1 MEQVTYDEVVQQ
13 RRASLERKAERFKTF
28 SDHAHESSVQ
38 HMETSDRIVACI
50 PFGQP
55 ILVGHHS
62 QRRHER
68 ALERSWN
75 HADKAFS
82 EQKRADKW
90 ERRAERA
97 ENLLDR
103 MENSKPYAS
112 NKIEE
117 AERDIRLWE
126 RRIKKSDLFIRLH
139 EAGKLTDF
147 IASACGFSPS
157 AIESAKND
165 NERAKRE
172 LPQAIE
178 KRDYWKKKLQDL
190 GGLFDASTLKK
201 GDMINTTL
209 GTFPVKSVNK
219 KSVTVTHWLPNVPES
234 KMKIP
239 FSCIL
244 GKVI

>member
-1 MEQVTYDEVVQQ
+1 MQTSYEEVVQE
-13 RRASLERKAERFKTF
+13 RKERLGRKAERFKTF
-28 SDHAHESSVQ
+28 SEHAHESAEE
-38 HMETSDRIVACI
+38 HREKSDRAISGI

-55 ILVGHHS
+55 ILIGHHS

-68 ALERSWN
+68 ALERSWD
-75 HADKAFS
+75 HADKAIS

-90 ERRAERA
+90 ERRAEHA

-103 MENSKPYAS
+103 MENSKPYVS

-126 RRIKKSDLFIRLH
+126 RRIKNSDLFIRLH
-139 EAGKLTDF
+139 DAGKLTDLV
-147 IASACGFSPS
+147 ASACGFSLS
-157 AIESAKND
+157 AIDSARQD

-190 GGLFDASTLKK
+190 GGLFDASTLQK
-201 GDMINTTL
+201 GDMINTTA
-209 GTFPVKSVNK
+209 GKFPVKSVNK
-219 KSVTVTHWLPNVPES
+219 KSVTVTHWLTNVPES
-234 KMKIP
+234 QGKIP

-244 GKVI
+244 GKVE